1 MMSSERAEYGDP
13 GTRRGILEAA
23 WELIEEG
30 SSSVKVAE
38 VANRAGVSR
47 QAVYLHFGDRAG
59 LLVALVHYMDQDLGL
74 DQAAVEIMDQPT
86 GEGALAMMVMALS
99 VFAPKI
105 DTVARILDSAQYE
118 DDEVAAAWRDRMAG
132 RQTLCRSIVQR
143 IFDEGR
149 LDDGWSVDSAS
160 ELAYVLTMPGPW
172 RELTQNL
179 GWTPEQYAQ
188 NLTTALRRSL
198 LRN

>member
-1 MMSSERAEYGDP
+1 MSSERTEYGDP
-13 GTRRGILEAA
+13 GTRRRILEAA
-23 WELIEEG
+23 WELIEQG
-30 SSSVKVAE
+30 SSTVMLAE
-38 VANRAGVSR
+38 VAKRAEVSR
-47 QAVYLHFGDRAG
+47 QAIYLHFGDRAG

-74 DQAAVEIMDQPT
+74 DRTAAEIKS
-86 GEGALAMMVMALS
+86 EASGAIALTRLVTALS

-105 DTVARILDSAQYE
+105 DAVARILESAQYE

-132 RQTLCRSIVQR
+132 RRAFIKSIVQR

-149 LDDGWSVDSAS
+149 LDDRWSVDSAA
-160 ELAYVLTMPGPW
+160 EFAYVLTMPGPW
-172 RELTQNL
+172 RELTQTL